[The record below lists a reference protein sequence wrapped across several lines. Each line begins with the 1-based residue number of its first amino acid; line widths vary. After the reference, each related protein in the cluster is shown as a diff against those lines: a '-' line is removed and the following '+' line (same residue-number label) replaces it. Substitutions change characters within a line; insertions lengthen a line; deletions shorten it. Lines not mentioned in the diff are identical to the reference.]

1 MRAYRVLRP
10 GVAESR
16 FEALHAAALTPL
28 VGREEE
34 LALLVRRWAQAKA
47 GEGRVVLL
55 SGEPGIGKSR
65 LLASLEER
73 IEGEPHVRLRYFC
86 SSHHQAS
93 ALQPVRAQLE
103 RAAGFG
109 REDPPEA
116 RLAKLEALLSP
127 APAEDIALVAELLSV
142 PGGERYPPPDLAPQR
157 KRARTFAALLQQ
169 LEALARRGPV
179 VSIFEDAHWMDPST
193 RELLDLTVERVA
205 HLPVLLVVTFRPE
218 LQPPWTGQPH
228 VTTLALS
235 RLGRSDGA
243 SLVRGVAGAEILPDH
258 VLDEI
263 VERADGVPLFAE
275 ELTKAVVETGGGEA
289 AGRVIAAVS
298 PAALALPATLH
309 ASLLARLDRL
319 GPAAREVAQIGAAI
333 GRDFAFEL
341 LSAVADSKDSE
352 LASALAQLVGAGL
365 VFQRGALPEA
375 SFVFKHTLVQ
385 DVAYGTLLRD
395 RRRELHAR
403 IATAI
408 EERFPEAA
416 EATPELI
423 AHHFTEAG
431 LADRAV
437 RRWLTAG
444 QRAAG
449 RSADWE
455 AVRHLR
461 RGLEALATL
470 PPTPERD
477 RLELDFQLA
486 LGPPLVSIS
495 GFTDAEA
502 DAAFE
507 RAAQLCEGQGD
518 TARLVMPLFGLFQHR
533 LVGGRCLAARAI
545 AERLRALADR
555 GGDPVHRLVS
565 HRALGTVATATGSL
579 AEARA
584 ELEAVAAIYDARRD
598 QALVARYSTDPGAS
612 GLAFLALVLWVS
624 GFPEQARRASR
635 DAIRAARELEHVNT
649 TCHVRLFAGA
659 HLAELLRDPTA
670 AEAEADAV
678 IALAAEH
685 RLPSW
690 QNRGRILRGWALGQ
704 TGRVKEGLALMRQ
717 GMAELDRLGTSWH
730 RPHQVA
736 LLAELYARV
745 GDPATG
751 LRLVVEEAHEQVR
764 RTGEGFWAADL
775 HRVEGRLRRLTGA
788 PADEVEACFEA
799 ALSLARQQGARS
811 YELRAATSLARL
823 RRDQG
828 RRREALDL
836 LAPVHAWFTEG
847 LDTPDLRDAEALL
860 AELR

>member
-1 MRAYRVLRP
+1 MLRP

-127 APAEDIALVAELLSV
+127 APAEDVALVAELLSV

-179 VSIFEDAHWMDPST
+179 VSIFEDAHWIDPST

-205 HLPVLLVVTFRPE
+205 HLPVLLVVTVPARAAAALDRPAARDHAGPEPPRPE
-218 LQPPWTGQPH
+218 RRRRAG
-228 VTTLALS
+228 
-235 RLGRSDGA
+235 
-243 SLVRGVAGAEILPDH
+243 RGVAGARCLPDH

-263 VERADGVPLFAE
+263 VERADGVPLFVE

-635 DAIRAARELEHVNT
+635 DAIRAARGLEHVNT

-736 LLAELYARV
+736 LLAELCARV

-775 HRVEGRLRRLTGA
+775 YRVEGRLRRLTGA

-799 ALSLARQQGARS
+799 ALSLARQQGAKS